1 MHDNS
6 GMIHQHFLDILSHCV
21 ANAEP
26 ASEQEQLIRIMEAN
40 QLLSRDEAD
49 ALIEHYRRLREDRD

>member
-1 MHDNS
+1 MAQTIHDS
-6 GMIHQHFLDILSHCV
+6 FISILSHTV

-26 ASEQEQLIRIMEAN
+26 ASEQEELIRIMEAN

-49 ALIEHYRRLREDRD
+49 ALIEHYRKMREEG

>member
-1 MHDNS
+1 MMSQTIHDS
-6 GMIHQHFLDILSHCV
+6 FLSILSHCV

-26 ASEQEQLIRIMEAN
+26 ASEQEELIRIMEAN

-49 ALIEHYRRLREDRD
+49 ALIEHYRKLR

>member
-1 MHDNS
+1 MTIHDS
-6 GMIHQHFLDILSHCV
+6 FLSILSHTV

-40 QLLSRDEAD
+40 KLLSRDEAD
-49 ALIEHYRRLREDRD
+49 ALIEQHYRRLREDGR